1 MMLQNMNEMSKKG
14 IKTKE
19 DFLLED
25 ESPFE
30 LASTAIFKMFN
41 EWEAAGY
48 ELPRSIEQVR
58 SRS

>member
-1 MMLQNMNEMSKKG
+1 MNEMSKKG

-19 DFLLED
+19 EMLLED
-25 ESPFE
+25 ETPFE
-30 LASTAIFKMFN
+30 LASIAIFKMFN